1 MKPGDLAAAL
11 RRRMWLLLALIVLAG
26 GLAFTVGKI
35 QSPVYK
41 AQATLAGTA
50 VKDPITN
57 LPDPN
62 FVYGL
67 QTSMTSVTNAAVSR
81 EIAQA
86 VSDRLAETGVTLT
99 ADELLRKVAGTT
111 VPGSTAMQISAS
123 DADPERAATIAN
135 LWGQE
140 ASKRLSRTPLLLGGD
155 LQFTNEAVPPTSPVQ
170 PKPLVYGGLGLF
182 LGLVI
187 GLTFVVADEYYHPH
201 FRSAKQAEDVLGI
214 KVAGIIPRLEKKVSA
229 STPLAK
235 IPEESTM
242 HDSYNE
248 IRTVL
253 LAAAKRYGPTS
264 VTVTDI
270 GAQNP
275 VLCLNL
281 AVSIAGAGR
290 RVLLLDCDLRDKS
303 MTRLLHLDSR
313 DGVAETLH
321 GLTEMV
327 PVIGTTDT
335 ENIFVIATGRTSEDP
350 ADLFARPAF
359 DAFLAE
365 LKTFFDVI
373 LINAPSLSSG
383 PGAAIIAAKT
393 DESLVVIDAERCT
406 HGVAAAALE
415 DLERCEVK
423 PEGLILANLR
433 LPKGFRKHRKVMG
446 EGSLEG
452 TTGMHWEVLSSSDIK
467 IPIAAFGG
475 TLAIDSA
482 TPDAPTG
489 ETGHVSPEEAEGMGV
504 KGEPIPPAWID
515 SLRAPGTRERLEAEQ
530 AIHAYYRGLLSRSG
544 VDAET
549 VAKVSVA
556 IVGFLKREGP
566 YGAMDKTEMETVV
579 QEMIAKAASRHVSA
593 RAARPGG
600 SKAET
605 GATVSGPPS

>member
-11 RRRMWLLLALIVLAG
+11 RRRIWILLALIVVAG
-26 GLAFTVGKI
+26 GLAFTVGKL

-86 VSDRLAETGVTLT
+86 VSDRLAETGVTLS

-111 VPGSTAMQISAS
+111 VPGSTAMQITAS
-123 DADPERAATIAN
+123 DSDPARAATIAN

-155 LQFTNEAVPPTSPVQ
+155 LQFTNEAVPPTGPVQ
-170 PKPLVYGGLGLF
+170 PKPMVYGGLGLF
-182 LGLVI
+182 LGLVV

-201 FRSAKQAEDVLGI
+201 FRSAKQAEDVLGVR
-214 KVAGIIPRLEKKVSA
+214 VAGVIPRLEKKVSA
-229 STPLAK
+229 WTPLAK

-253 LAAAKRYGPTS
+253 LAAAKRYGPTA

-281 AVSIAGAGR
+281 AVSIAASGR

-303 MTRLLHLDSR
+303 MTRLLELDSR

-335 ENIFVIATGRTSEDP
+335 ENIFVIASGRSSEDP

-365 LKTFFDVI
+365 LKTFFDII
-373 LINAPSLSSG
+373 LINAPSLTSG

-393 DESLVVIDAERCT
+393 DEILVVIDAERCT
-406 HGVAAAALE
+406 HGAATAAID

-433 LPKGFRKHRKVMG
+433 LPKGLRKDRRIVG
-446 EGSLEG
+446 EGSLDG
-452 TTGMHWEVLSSSDIK
+452 AAGMHWEVLSSSDIK

-475 TLAIDSA
+475 TLAIESG
-482 TPDAPTG
+482 G
-489 ETGHVSPEEAEGMGV
+489 ETPAVAAHISPEAAESMGG
-504 KGEPIPPAWID
+504 KGEPIPPVWID

-530 AIHAYYRGLLSRSG
+530 AIHTYYRGLLSPSG
-544 VDAET
+544 VDTET
-549 VAKVSVA
+549 IAKVSVA

-566 YGAMDKTEMETVV
+566 YGAMDKTEMEAVI
-579 QEMIAKAASRHVSA
+579 QEMIAKAASRQVSG
-593 RAARPGG
+593 RTPRPGSG
-600 SKAET
+600 KAEMRK
-605 GATVSGPPS
+605 TVPGPPG